1 MISHYDVAIVGGGPA
16 GSAAAIRLSQAGYR
30 VILAD
35 HRDPKHPR
43 IGESLIPLAQS
54 LLAQLKA
61 SQTVRAAGHLPSFGT
76 LSAWGDPA
84 LQGKDYIYQL
94 QSEGWQLDRQL
105 FDQQLRQL
113 AQEQGVQIAEHT
125 RLDDVVATTDGF
137 TARLYRKQQDPAAI
151 SSRWLIDAG
160 GRPAVLSKQ
169 LGATQHQADQL
180 LALYAYADSNTDSD
194 QLASTLV
201 EAVADGWWY
210 SALLPSRRRLVVFLT
225 DADLLPRRHRTCP
238 DDFLARLGRTQH
250 IQALLHKHQYQL
262 DPVVRGASA
271 ASLLLDHAGGERWLA
286 VGDAALSFDPL
297 SSKGIG
303 NALYTGILAAQSIV
317 TADHQG
323 HTCCHQYLQQI
334 ERIFAVY
341 QQQLGQFYQMETRWP
356 ASAFWQRRQSPQ
368 AA

>member
-1 MISHYDVAIVGGGPA
+1 MTPHYDVAIVGGGPA

-113 AQEQGVQIAEHT
+113 ASEQGVQIAEQT
-125 RLDDVVATTDGF
+125 RLDDVVRQTDGF
-137 TARLYRKQQDPAAI
+137 LATLYRKQQAPEAI
-151 SSRWLIDAG
+151 TCRWLIDAG

-169 LGATQHQADQL
+169 LGAKQHHTDQL
-180 LALYAYADSNTDSD
+180 LALYAYADSDTHTD

-201 EAVADGWWY
+201 EAAADGWWY

-225 DADLLPRRHRTCP
+225 DRDLLPRTARVCP
-238 DDFLARLGRTQH
+238 DAFAARLAQTQH
-250 IQALLHKHQYQL
+250 IQALLQQHQYRV
-262 DPVVRGASA
+262 DPFIRGANA
-271 ASLLLDHAGGERWLA
+271 ASLLLDRAGGERWLA

-303 NALYTGILAAQSIV
+303 NALYTGILAAQSILS
-317 TADHQG
+317 ADQTG
-323 HTCCHQYLQQI
+323 QTDCPSYMQQI

-341 QQQLGQFYQMETRWP
+341 QHQLRQFYQMETRWTSSP
-356 ASAFWQRRQSPQ
+356 FWQRRQQ
-368 AA
+368 QHAA

>member
-113 AQEQGVQIAEHT
+113 AQEQGVQIAEYT
-125 RLDDVVATTDGF
+125 RLDDVVPTADGF
-137 TARLYRKQQDPAAI
+137 TARLYRKQQDPEAI

-180 LALYAYADSNTDSD
+180 LALYAYADSSTDSD

-201 EAVADGWWY
+201 EAVAEGWWY

-225 DADLLPRRHRTCP
+225 DADLLPRRNRTCP

-250 IQALLHKHQYQL
+250 IQTLLHKHQYQL
-262 DPVVRGASA
+262 DPIVRGANT
-271 ASLLLDHAGGERWLA
+271 ASMLLNRAGGERWLA

-317 TADHQG
+317 TADHQA
-323 HTCCHQYLQQI
+323 HTCCPQYLQQI

-341 QQQLGQFYQMETRWP
+341 QQQLRQFYQIETRWGTSP
-356 ASAFWQRRQSPQ
+356 FWQRRQQQQ